1 MSSREKKE
9 EVRRRILEAAK
20 KIFFRDGFMEAKLDE
35 VAELAGVAK
44 GTLYRYFENKA
55 QIYVAVLS
63 HNGRTF
69 EKKLRKALDPQAAPI
84 EALCQVSRFYR
95 QHYVENPAYFQI
107 FWAIEN
113 QDVIGELP
121 PEVVKEVIRLWERSL
136 DTLAGIIERGVQSG
150 EFVPCDPWEVATIL
164 WTLANA
170 VIRTEQSPAHR
181 RLRRRVLE
189 PFFDD
194 AISLTLRGLT
204 RAPLR
209 MTDAPGSE
217 ERGAPG
223 HTEG

>member
-1 MSSREKKE
+1 MSSRDKKE
-9 EVRRRILEAAK
+9 DVRRRILEAAK
-20 KIFFRDGFMEAKLDE
+20 KIFFRKGFMDANLEE

-63 HNGRTF
+63 HNGRSF
-69 EKKLRKALDPQAAPI
+69 EKKLLKALDPQATPT
-84 EALCQVSRFYR
+84 EALRQVSRFYM
-95 QHYVENPAYFQI
+95 QHYVENPEYFQI

-113 QDVIGELP
+113 QAVIGELP

-136 DTLAGIIERGVQSG
+136 DTLAGIVERGVQTG

-204 RAPLR
+204 RAPLP
-209 MTDAPGSE
+209 MPDAPRSE
-217 ERGAPG
+217 ERGAST

>member
-9 EVRRRILEAAK
+9 EIRRRILEAAK
-20 KIFFRDGFMEAKLDE
+20 KIFFRDGFMDANLEE

-44 GTLYRYFENKA
+44 GTLYRYFESKA

-63 HNGRTF
+63 HNGRSF
-69 EKKLRKALDPQAAPI
+69 EQKLQNALDPQATPI
-84 EALCQVSRFYR
+84 EALRQASRFYR
-95 QHYVENPAYFQI
+95 QHYVENPDYFQI

-113 QDVIGELP
+113 QAVIGELP
-121 PEVVKEVIRLWERSL
+121 PEVVKEVLRLWERSL
-136 DTLAGIIERGVQSG
+136 GTLAGIIERGVQTG
-150 EFVPCDPWEVATIL
+150 EFVSCDPWEVATIL

-170 VIRTEQSPAHR
+170 VIRTEQSPTHR

-204 RAPLR
+204 RAPLP
-209 MTDAPGSE
+209 MTDAPRSS
-217 ERGAPG
+217 ERGASR